1 MLPVQNEIVD
11 VMDEIIGNGYKE
23 LYLKQIVG
31 ARDAIFAEMCQ
42 ELNITNHHHI
52 QRCYLDKR
60 NVTKDK
66 LIRWLETVC
75 FILDSNA
82 VPLLYAAQEVTE
94 RVNELRE
101 EKIDDQD
108 TIIKLQQQLL
118 HKGDEDFKSVKN
130 TVQQEL
136 KSYSSVLTRS
146 CSSALSSKKLEAVV
160 RKVAVTEDM
169 SKNAIVYGLAETEH
183 EKLLE
188 KVEEVLAEIGE
199 RPKLTNCCRV
209 GTKKDTVIRPVKI
222 SLNSSDHV
230 NQIFR
235 NAKLLHT
242 KVGYSGIYICPD
254 RTAAQRKADKQLWDQ
269 LKGKRKLEPEKDHR
283 IRNGGIVSSVRDSAP
298 VVSNS
303 G

>member
-11 VMDEIIGNGYKE
+11 VMDDVVDGYKE
-23 LYLKQIVG
+23 VYLKQIVD

-230 NQIFR
+230 NQILR